1 MMMVKQLM
9 VLDASRLERF
19 FKALLKV
26 EMERVAFLFGPVEM
40 AEGIMTI
47 VTVMATRIHLG
58 HCR

>member
-9 VLDASRLERF
+9 ALDASRPERS

-26 EMERVAFLFGPVEM
+26 EMERVVFLFGPVEM

-47 VTVMATRIHLG
+47 VTVMGTRIPRG
-58 HCR
+58 HSR